1 MLRVHDS
8 VAPGPH
14 RPAPAR
20 PRGPWAALP
29 GQDGDFF
36 GGLFNFADGRGL
48 DLHNLTN
55 LLRVHHHAPARGGA
69 AARGG
74 HRPRQSP
81 HLALQ
86 IPTKHDFKMVLNHR
100 ERPVKVGFSFG
111 IIEPPLDVETFEEDP
126 RIIRGALPD
135 TSPICAGCDCA
146 LVLGGD
152 GKKRMWALPC
162 GHVVDGRCYERYRA
176 GVNAK
181 TARELAHGEV
191 EREKREQR
199 EQQHTRITDLLAGV
213 KRSHPD
219 EADSSSTED
228 EDGLPHPSVRL
239 ATGPE
244 ALDPKGKDRAI
255 SPSLPS
261 SAVIVGEGSASSTSR
276 ALRHRAMQQSE
287 ALGSGNPQ
295 LSPKASTKSSH
306 STKGQASET
315 AESERVVAFF
325 TCPVDGCSQRI
336 STSPNKPSSAIELY
350 I

>member
-1 MLRVHDS
+1 
-8 VAPGPH
+8 
-14 RPAPAR
+14 
-20 PRGPWAALP
+20 
-29 GQDGDFF
+29 
-36 GGLFNFADGRGL
+36 
-48 DLHNLTN
+48 
-55 LLRVHHHAPARGGA
+55 
-69 AARGG
+69 
-74 HRPRQSP
+74 
-81 HLALQ
+81 LQ

-111 IIEPPLDVETFEEDP
+111 IIEPPLDVETYEEDP

-146 LVLGGD
+146 LVLGGE

-191 EREKREQR
+191 EREKREQ
-199 EQQHTRITDLLAGV
+199 QHTRITDLLAGA

-219 EADSSSTED
+219 EADSSATED
-228 EDGLPHPSVRL
+228 EDVVPPPSKRP
-239 ATGPE
+239 ATGVE
-244 ALDPKGKDRAI
+244 GLDPKGKDRAI

-287 ALGSGNPQ
+287 GSAATNPQ
-295 LSPKASTKSSH
+295 SSPKTVFKSS
-306 STKGQASET
+306 SSNKGHTSET
-315 AESERVVAFF
+315 AESERQVATF

>member
-1 MLRVHDS
+1 M
-8 VAPGPH
+8 
-14 RPAPAR
+14 
-20 PRGPWAALP
+20 
-29 GQDGDFF
+29 
-36 GGLFNFADGRGL
+36 
-48 DLHNLTN
+48 
-55 LLRVHHHAPARGGA
+55 
-69 AARGG
+69 
-74 HRPRQSP
+74 
-81 HLALQ
+81 
-86 IPTKHDFKMVLNHR
+86 
-100 ERPVKVGFSFG
+100 GFSFG

-181 TARELAHGEV
+181 TARELAHNEV
-191 EREKREQR
+191 EREKR

-219 EADSSSTED
+219 EADSSATED
-228 EDGLPHPSVRL
+228 EEPFPPPPVTP

-244 ALDPKGKDRAI
+244 VLDPKGKDRAI
-255 SPSLPS
+255 SPSLPP
-261 SAVIVGEGSASSTSR
+261 SALIVGEGSASSTSR
-276 ALRHRAMQQSE
+276 ALRHRNMQQSE
-287 ALGSGNPQ
+287 GSANPQ
-295 LSPKASTKSSH
+295 VSPKAATKSSK
-306 STKGQASET
+306 KGQAPET
-315 AESERVVAFF
+315 AESDRQVATF